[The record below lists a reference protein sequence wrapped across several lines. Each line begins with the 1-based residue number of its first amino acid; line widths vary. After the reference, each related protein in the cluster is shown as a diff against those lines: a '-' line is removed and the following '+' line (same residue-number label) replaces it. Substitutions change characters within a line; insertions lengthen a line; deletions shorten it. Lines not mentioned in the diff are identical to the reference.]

1 MTEYLVIY
9 EQGPESWGAYSP
21 DLPGC
26 IAAGGSREEVARLM
40 AEAIELHLD
49 LLRREGLE
57 IPQPTCTAGFVA
69 A

>member
-1 MTEYLVIY
+1 MTQYLVIY
-9 EQGPESWGAYSP
+9 EEGPESWGAYSP

-26 IAAGGSREEVARLM
+26 IAVGDSREEVAQLM
-40 AEAIELHLD
+40 AEGVELHLD

-57 IPQPTCTAGFVA
+57 IPRPTCTAGFVA